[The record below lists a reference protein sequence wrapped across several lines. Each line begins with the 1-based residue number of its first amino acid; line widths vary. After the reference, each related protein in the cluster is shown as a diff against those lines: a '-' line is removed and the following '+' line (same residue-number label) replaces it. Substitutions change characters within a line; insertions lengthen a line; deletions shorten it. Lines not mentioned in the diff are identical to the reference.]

1 MNRKACMRVCAASR
15 VPYMDEK
22 LIYFIYTLALH
33 QVLLI
38 LWRTI
43 EDHDTLFVLA
53 EAAHFVGIG
62 LLGWKI
68 WSKKSVAGDI
78 LQSRA
83 RGWGLGGMCLCS
95 GRKTALRLLLLL
107 LLLCA

>member
-1 MNRKACMRVCAASR
+1 M
-15 VPYMDEK
+15 
-22 LIYFIYTLALH
+22 
-33 QVLLI
+33 LLI

-68 WSKKSVAGDI
+68 WTKKSVAGAQQQRTLEEARHVGRRSAARAARCVCAHADA
-78 LQSRA
+78 LQQRNGSWAAMRT
-83 RGWGLGGMCLCS
+83 
-95 GRKTALRLLLLL
+95 TAAHPRPALPGN
-107 LLLCA
+107 C